1 MATIITTRKDGSR
14 LITRVSPSFFLDR
27 KGHRLKK
34 EAITEKVQE
43 TGEALSG
50 TFTCLKTKLV

>member
-14 LITRVSPSFFLDR
+14 LITRVSPYFFLDR

-34 EAITEKVQE
+34 EALTEKVQE
-43 TGEALSG
+43 IGEALSG
-50 TFTCLKTKLV
+50 TLTCLKTKLV